1 MYVILVNDDN
11 TLLTTKRERIMQRSK
26 LFDTFWFLANPTY
39 RDYDMAG
46 CTVLLEY
53 TLPVSRKYC
62 TEILVLDAERYE
74 DHLKY
79 TLPIDTNLTAEAG
92 DIELQLSFILS
103 DLDDFGNSIQRVR
116 KTMTTTVT
124 ITPISAW
131 SDIIPDSALTALDQ
145 RIIKMDAQIKA
156 INEANEMVGKTKAD
170 NISYNEDTRE
180 LQLMANGEA
189 VGDIVV
195 LGTCP
200 SETDGLPAVDIGES
214 VDAEGSENAVAV
226 VLF

>member
-26 LFDTFWFLANPTY
+26 LFDTFWFLANPIY
-39 RDYDMAG
+39 RDYDMTG

-62 TEILVLDAERYE
+62 TEILVLDAERHE
-74 DHLKY
+74 GHLKY
-79 TLPIDTNLTAEAG
+79 TLPIDTNLTTEAG

-116 KTMTTTVT
+116 KTMTSVVT

-156 INEANEMVGKTKAD
+156 INEANEMVDKTKAD
-170 NISYNEDTRE
+170 NISYNENTRE

-189 VGDIVV
+189 VGDVVV
-195 LGTCP
+195 LGACQN
-200 SETDGLPAVDIGES
+200 ETDGLPVVDIGES
-214 VDAEGSENAVAV
+214 VDAEDSEDTVDV